1 MWEHL
6 KIEEKYKGFVIGKG
20 GAKLREIYNQ
30 TGAKVICNSDDTELY
45 IIFGS
50 EEQRKLAKVQIGES
64 LVGTR
69 LLCANIF
76 ISRQ

>member
-6 KIEEKYKGFVIGKG
+6 KIEEKYKGFVIGKR

-30 TGAKVICNSDDTELY
+30 TGAKVIYNSDDTELY
-45 IIFGS
+45 IILGS
-50 EEQRKLAKVQIGES
+50 EEQRKLAKIQIGES